1 MAETPRLLLVE
12 DDPELGPLL
21 GAILE
26 EAYTVDLVT
35 DGADGLHAA
44 RSGLYDLIVLDRR
57 LPTRDGLSVLR
68 ALRSEGDRIPVL
80 LLTAL
85 GSVRDRV
92 EGLDAGADDYLPKP
106 FDTDE
111 LLARLRALRR
121 TAAMASDEGHRVAIG
136 TWDLYPESRALY
148 SPYGD
153 RVILSDREC
162 ALLRLLATHPRRTFS
177 RRDILAEVFDAQD
190 APGTVDTYVHY
201 LRRKAEPAIV
211 QTVRGRGYRLGQP

>member
-1 MAETPRLLLVE
+1 MNETPRLLLVE

-21 GAILE
+21 ATMLA

-35 DGADGLHAA
+35 DGLEGLQAA
-44 RSGLYDLIVLDRR
+44 RSGLHEAMVLDRR
-57 LPTRDGLSVLR
+57 LPGRDGLTVLR
-68 ALRSEGDRIPVL
+68 TLRAEGNRLPVL

-85 GSVRDRV
+85 GSVRDRI

-106 FDTDE
+106 FDADE
-111 LLARLRALRR
+111 LLARLRAMRR
-121 TAAMASDEGHRVAIG
+121 SAAMISDEGHRVAIG

-153 RVILSDREC
+153 RVILSEREC
-162 ALLRLLATHPRRTFS
+162 SLLRLLATHPHRTFS
-177 RRDILAEVFDAQD
+177 RRDILAEVFDGHD

-201 LRRKAEPAIV
+201 LRRKAEPAIIH
-211 QTVRGRGYRLGQP
+211 TVRGRGYRVGQP